1 MSPPWC
7 AQTELLVDMS
17 CQLAGQEI
25 IAIWCGNVWGV
36 WIGFGIVAAGTI
48 IGELAT
54 FLCVSYYPPL
64 APDALTLTTDSSIA
78 PLRRSAPRA
87 GRSKR

>member
-1 MSPPWC
+1 MFPLWC
-7 AQTELLVDMS
+7 AQTEPSVNASL
-17 CQLAGQEI
+17 QLAGQEI

-54 FLCVSYYPPL
+54 FLYVFS
-64 APDALTLTTDSSIA
+64 
-78 PLRRSAPRA
+78 PLRLRQTR
-87 GRSKR
+87 RR